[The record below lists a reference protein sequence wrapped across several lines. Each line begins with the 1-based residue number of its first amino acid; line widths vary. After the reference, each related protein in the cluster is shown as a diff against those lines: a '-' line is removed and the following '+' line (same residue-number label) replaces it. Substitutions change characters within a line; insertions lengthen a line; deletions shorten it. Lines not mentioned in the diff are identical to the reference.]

1 MIGKHLALGGREL
14 EEASGKPFSLKNL
27 AKTLDEKFPIFLSYD
42 NRAQVEMLY
51 EYYLKFLK
59 QYQLISDEKNVARK
73 SWMSKLQTEIL
84 ADHEETKAEISKCL
98 KELQQP
104 NIKQKFKK
112 EYDQIVNNIF
122 NSMEGK
128 LTKEDIEKPFQ
139 SAFEEG
145 NSKNLINL
153 DKLVNAREVQL
164 KKRFPTDPRV
174 LDLEHVF
181 QNLPTDMDIK
191 ELVFRYV
198 MIEGFENLVKGIHPD
213 LNKILNTQA
222 QTGINIVLRKDASVF
237 KNAAR
242 EDDEWLEN
250 SFMKFYGTTVGPKE
264 VFDRLKGLPQEEEII
279 RYTLIKNIESIQ
291 FLNLD
296 QSNILFQA
304 PSCKIFKEQV
314 KLFEKNIRKSEDPD
328 KNQKIE
334 ALGDLRIEAQK
345 YYKFNLPLVKEL
357 NDKGILDEGFILSA
371 EGSKK
376 DFLEK
381 LGTPEVFTKHLM
393 DKFETDLEKHLEA
406 ITEEKRQRLVVD
418 TALRVSQSQLNPIE
432 HEAKSWYLTKDAFQN
447 PNSFNFNQALQVY
460 NPEFSKF
467 FNTPMDTH
475 TLARAYM
482 DLVFLKHPFRNT
494 PVSSVIGKQIAET
507 LDLKLQ
513 KIENLLYQH
522 FPNLGKYFEELL
534 KTKGYFSIPN
544 TPPQA
549 KVPRYINATPLVEA
563 LSAKRPLLASFASS

>member
-1 MIGKHLALGGREL
+1 MPQKSEKTLIFQASDDALKIHRPNPLAEDSLKTLPKYCNSKEYIALHTRMKQKSQKNARNMIGKHLALGGREL

-279 RYTLIKNIESIQ
+279 R
-291 FLNLD
+291 
-296 QSNILFQA
+296 
-304 PSCKIFKEQV
+304 
-314 KLFEKNIRKSEDPD
+314 KSEDPD

-371 EGSKK
+371 EG
-376 DFLEK
+376 
-381 LGTPEVFTKHLM
+381 T
-393 DKFETDLEKHLEA
+393 
-406 ITEEKRQRLVVD
+406 
-418 TALRVSQSQLNPIE
+418 
-432 HEAKSWYLTKDAFQN
+432 
-447 PNSFNFNQALQVY
+447 
-460 NPEFSKF
+460 
-467 FNTPMDTH
+467 
-475 TLARAYM
+475 RAYM